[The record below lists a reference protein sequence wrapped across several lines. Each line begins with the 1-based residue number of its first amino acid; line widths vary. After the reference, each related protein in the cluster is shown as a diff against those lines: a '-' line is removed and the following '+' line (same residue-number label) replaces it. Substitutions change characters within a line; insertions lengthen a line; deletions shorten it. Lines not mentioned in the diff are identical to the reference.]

1 LSNQR
6 KWGEYYGKQ
15 YRYLYLSYLLI
26 KNIIEVEWKL
36 FKFKS
41 LYLSL
46 RRLEKEEFKELFFK
60 FLEDRNEKRIKIS

>member
-1 LSNQR
+1 MALGIEIM
-6 KWGEYYGKQ
+6 WYYLPK
-15 YRYLYLSYLLI
+15 YSPWL
-26 KNIIEVEWKL
+26 NPCEVEWKL

-46 RRLEKEEFKELFFK
+46 RRLEEEEFKELFFK